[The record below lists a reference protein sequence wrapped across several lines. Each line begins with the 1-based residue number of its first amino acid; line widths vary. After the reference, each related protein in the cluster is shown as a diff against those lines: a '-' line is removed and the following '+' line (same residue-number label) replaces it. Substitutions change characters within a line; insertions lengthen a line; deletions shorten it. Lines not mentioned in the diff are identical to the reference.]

1 MFWPI
6 HYTILSI
13 THPEV
18 PDSIAFPAA
27 NATFALYTFSGGIQ
41 NRRPSLS
48 QYALF
53 DNLLEGPSGKRGSGC
68 VL

>member
-1 MFWPI
+1 M
-6 HYTILSI
+6 
-13 THPEV
+13 

-53 DNLLEGPSGKRGSGC
+53 DNLLEGPSGKHGSGC